1 MQITIEK
8 MSLSHLGQINLADFD
23 DFWSYNILKDELLS
37 TSSYYIIAKCED
49 IITGFAGI
57 KFLLDE
63 AHITNI
69 VTKKD
74 MRNLGIGSKLLENLI
89 EKAKENCSLIT
100 LEVNEKNTSAIALYK
115 KYGFKTLGTRKKYY
129 DNKFDA
135 YIMTKYFN

>member
-8 MSLSHLGQINLADFD
+8 MSLSHLDQINLADFD

-37 TSSYYIIAKCED
+37 TFSYYIIAKCED

-100 LEVNEKNTSAIALYK
+100 LEVNEKNASAIALYK
-115 KYGFKTLGTRKKYY
+115 KYGFETLGTRKKYY